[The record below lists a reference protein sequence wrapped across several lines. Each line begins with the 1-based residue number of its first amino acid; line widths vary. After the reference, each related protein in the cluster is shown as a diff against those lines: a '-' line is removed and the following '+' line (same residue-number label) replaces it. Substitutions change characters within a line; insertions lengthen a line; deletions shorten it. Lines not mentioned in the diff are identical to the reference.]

1 MSQPETTC
9 ISRGEFTRHTLAEA
23 RPWAKQTTTGPAVD
37 GATSWGEDKQGALWL
52 SGHAGQPPGD
62 KQRQAVCEAWRA
74 RLAEPLRHLGVSDVA
89 AHVVLHEHSLECW
102 VPLEPPAGVAE
113 ALARWAVAVN
123 TQTHL
128 IAVNEACTK
137 ASIFIPLLQPTNAG
151 VELVDAALRYVAVE
165 LRPILEALGRYPG
178 LAANWAQWLRVPR
191 PQERRE
197 PS

>member
-9 ISRGEFTRHTLAEA
+9 IKRGEFTRHTLAEA
-23 RPWAKQTTTGPAVD
+23 RPWAKQTTAGPAVD
-37 GATSWGEDKQGALWL
+37 GALSWAEDKQGALWL
-52 SGHAGQPPGD
+52 AGHEGQPPSD
-62 KQRQAVCEAWRA
+62 KQRMAVCEAWRGK
-74 RLAEPLRHLGVSDVA
+74 LAEPLRRLGVTDVA
-89 AHVVLHEHSLECW
+89 AHVVLHDHSLECW
-102 VPLEPPAGVAE
+102 VPLEPPEGVAE

-128 IAVNEACTK
+128 IAVNAAGTK
-137 ASIFIPLLQPTNAG
+137 ASIFIPLLQPTEAG

-165 LRPILEALGRYPG
+165 LRPILEALRRYPG
-178 LAANWAQWLRVPR
+178 LAANWEQWLRASR